1 MIESAMILWP
11 STESRLGIDP
21 DLDLTLDLEA
31 ALDSALDMVLDLDL
45 LDSVPNC
52 SW

>member
-1 MIESAMILWP
+1 MESAIILWP
-11 STESRLGIDP
+11 STESRLGIEP
-21 DLDLTLDLEA
+21 DLDLTLDLDA

-52 SW
+52 S

>member
-1 MIESAMILWP
+1 MMESAIILLP
-11 STESRLGIDP
+11 STESRLGIEP
-21 DLDLTLDLEA
+21 DLDLTLDLDA

-52 SW
+52 S